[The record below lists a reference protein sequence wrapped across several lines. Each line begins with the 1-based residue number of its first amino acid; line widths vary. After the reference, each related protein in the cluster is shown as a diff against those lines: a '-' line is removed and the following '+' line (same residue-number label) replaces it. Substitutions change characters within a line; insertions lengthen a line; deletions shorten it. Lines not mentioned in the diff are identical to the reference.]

1 MEQVE
6 YSNVVILNKQDLV
19 TEDQQQDILE
29 RIAILNPKAK
39 VLKSTQSKINVL
51 EILDTK
57 LFSKSDMEENSII
70 ASATRVEAVEK
81 VEKA

>member
-39 VLKSTQSKINVL
+39 VLKSTQSKINVM